1 MAVASTVPQRADDVC
16 RGEKGQG
23 NKQLG
28 FLLSG
33 HCCLPPPPPEGLV
46 DPLPDYISCL

>member
-1 MAVASTVPQRADDVC
+1 MAVASTAPQRADDIC

-33 HCCLPPPPPEGLV
+33 HSCLPLPPPEGLV
-46 DPLPDYISCL
+46 DHLPDCIGCL